1 MVQPLAHRS
10 FGLLRMYAMIVVVA
24 DSDSGF
30 IREPLVFYFEMTIN
44 CQALIP
50 ATRYGRGLALAAFA
64 ELAILVVM

>member
-1 MVQPLAHRS
+1 
-10 FGLLRMYAMIVVVA
+10 MIVVVA